1 MLTYLDQA
9 LHLLPCGFGKFLC
22 LAGVKGTPVSG
33 DANGDIRTG
42 KTDSVRKMEEET
54 EKKTD
59 TDRERGKKACWGYV

>member
-1 MLTYLDQA
+1 MW
-9 LHLLPCGFGKFLC
+9 
-22 LAGVKGTPVSG
+22 GTPVSG

-42 KTDSVRKMEEET
+42 KTDSVRKVGVGDT